1 MVCKVITMTET
12 KNYLFCYIDEFDD
25 DELIKFR
32 DELLGDIEFLKIIKE
47 NYQLDFEYIRLGY
60 VLDLIKNR
68 NIEEKKL
75 KLSM

>member
-1 MVCKVITMTET
+1 MTET

-68 NIEEKKL
+68 NIEEKTL

>member
-1 MVCKVITMTET
+1 MTET

-60 VLDLIKNR
+60 VLNLIKNR
-68 NIEEKKL
+68 NIEEKTL